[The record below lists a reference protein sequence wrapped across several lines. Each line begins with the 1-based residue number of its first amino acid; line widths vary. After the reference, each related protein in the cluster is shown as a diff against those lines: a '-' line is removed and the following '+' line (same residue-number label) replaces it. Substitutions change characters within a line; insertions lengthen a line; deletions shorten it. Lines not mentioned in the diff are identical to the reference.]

1 MVLTLSTMSEVV
13 NKCCF
18 HGDELLLYLASHE
31 IAVRWRVRMRKP
43 RDRKLGDVIDLI

>member
-18 HGDELLLYLASHE
+18 HGDELLLYPGSHE
-31 IAVRWRVRMRKP
+31 IAVRWCMRMRKP
-43 RDRKLGDVIDLI
+43 HDRKLCDVIDLI